1 MSRGLVS
8 TAFADVFLWP
18 RLLYPV
24 LVRDWES
31 LRRLASHR
39 HDGTCHGGGARLAAG
54 RRPSLTCPPETHT
67 CAHAPLGQGQLAA
80 RTMKSKCGSFQGMG
94 YLLIFHH
101 WFSAKEGILE
111 NSTRTPLAC
120 VTLCLPGYAEFS
132 LHPSVLPPDPR
143 PACQV
148 LSTHELH
155 EGDGPSQTNSYWNN
169 CLENRSVPLG
179 SLQILTTMPI
189 PNSQILVF

>member
-24 LVRDWES
+24 LIRDWES

-80 RTMKSKCGSFQGMG
+80 RTMKSKCLVVFRAWVICWFFTTDFQQRREFWR
-94 YLLIFHH
+94 I
-101 WFSAKEGILE
+101 ALE
-111 NSTRTPLAC
+111 HPWL
-120 VTLCLPGYAEFS
+120 VW
-132 LHPSVLPPDPR
+132 PSVSLDMQNSPFTTLFCPQTH
-143 PACQV
+143 AQHVKCSAHTSCVKETGQV
-148 LSTHELH
+148 K
-155 EGDGPSQTNSYWNN
+155 QT
-169 CLENRSVPLG
+169 PTG
-179 SLQILTTMPI
+179 TT
-189 PNSQILVF
+189 V